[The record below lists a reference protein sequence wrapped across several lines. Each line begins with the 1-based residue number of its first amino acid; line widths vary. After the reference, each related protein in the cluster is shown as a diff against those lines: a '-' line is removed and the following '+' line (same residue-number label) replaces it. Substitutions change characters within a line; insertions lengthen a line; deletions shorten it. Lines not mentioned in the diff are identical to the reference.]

1 MVPGDED
8 EMVVP
13 GGRPTE
19 YVGPLETG
27 LNDARARAV
36 GAEGGLSVEED
47 WERKEIH
54 TTSKNCKRD
63 QVDGLHLHLDHCHFL
78 AVVCLY
84 DCETHKKHF
93 IFPGCAGA

>member
-27 LNDARARAV
+27 LNDARARPV
-36 GAEGGLSVEED
+36 GAEGGLSVRGRLGEKGDTYHKQELQ
-47 WERKEIH
+47 ERP
-54 TTSKNCKRD
+54 S
-63 QVDGLHLHLDHCHFL
+63 
-78 AVVCLY
+78 
-84 DCETHKKHF
+84 
-93 IFPGCAGA
+93 

>member
-27 LNDARARAV
+27 VYDARATAV
-36 GAEGGLSVEED
+36 GAEGGLSVTREEGRR
-47 WERKEIH
+47 ERRYIPQARTAREIKL
-54 TTSKNCKRD
+54 T
-63 QVDGLHLHLDHCHFL
+63 V
-78 AVVCLY
+78 
-84 DCETHKKHF
+84 F
-93 IFPGCAGA
+93 IFIFILIIVIS